1 MSQIYWVTKLEKDS
15 LKQKLHDFD
24 NFVTLLD
31 IYILI
36 FASMTPLLQRY
47 NQAVPRYTSY
57 PAVPHWNTERFELE
71 AWKKAVI
78 DAYQKNQKLALY
90 LHLPFCENLC
100 TYCGCNKR
108 ITKNHQV
115 ESPYI
120 AALLAE
126 WAMYHSLFGE
136 PPFIE
141 QLHLGGGTPTFF
153 SAESLD
159 SLMKGIFSISTV
171 SSSPDFSIE
180 IHPNY
185 TKEDQLIILYKHGF
199 RRLSVGIQDFD
210 TKVQKAIN
218 RMQPYSLTAAIFSM
232 ARDIGY
238 EGVNA
243 DMVYGL
249 PFQHL
254 KGLQETL
261 DKVMKLQPDRIAYYS
276 YAHVPWIS
284 KSQRHFSETDLPDPS
299 LKQALADEGRRRFI
313 DEGYIP
319 IGFDHFALPHDPLA
333 LAQLNGT
340 LHRNFMGFTHHQED
354 LLIGLGVS
362 SISDAGTAFAQ
373 NEKEVEPYLQKV
385 GQGIWPLIKGHLH
398 SEEDLQ
404 FREHVL
410 NLMCQYQTQWQ
421 ENDPIKRRLAELQSF
436 QNDGLVTLS
445 PGKLELTPLGRRFVR
460 NVCYALDPRSE
471 PTENSGKSRFSA
483 AV

>member
-1 MSQIYWVTKLEKDS
+1 M
-15 LKQKLHDFD
+15 
-24 NFVTLLD
+24 NTL
-31 IYILI
+31 IE
-36 FASMTPLLQRY
+36 RY

-57 PAVPHWNTERFELE
+57 PAVPHWDSERFTIES
-71 AWKKAVI
+71 WKAAVQS
-78 DAYQKNQKLALY
+78 AYSQHRKLSLY
-90 LHLPFCENLC
+90 IHLPYCESLC

-108 ITKNHQV
+108 ITRNHQV

-120 AALLAE
+120 AGLLAE

-136 PPFIE
+136 QPLIE

-159 SLMKGIFSISTV
+159 SLMRGIFRMSKV

-185 TKEDQLIILYKHGF
+185 TKEDQLKVLYSHGF

-210 TKVQKAIN
+210 LKVQQAIN
-218 RMQPYSLTAAIFSM
+218 RIQPYSLTAAIFSM

-238 EGVNA
+238 DGLNA

-249 PFQHL
+249 PFQQMSGL
-254 KGLQETL
+254 KETL
-261 DKVMKLQPDRIAYYS
+261 DKVMRLRPDRIAYYS
-276 YAHVPWIS
+276 YAHVPWKS
-284 KSQRHFSETDLPDPS
+284 KSQRHFSEADLPEPS

-333 LAQLNGT
+333 IAQQNGT
-340 LHRNFMGFTHHQED
+340 LFRNFMGFTHRQED

-362 SISDAGTAFAQ
+362 SISDSSNAFAQ
-373 NEKEVEPYLQKV
+373 NVKEVETYLSHV
-385 GQGIWPLIKGHLH
+385 GLGVWPIEKGHLH
-398 SEEDLQ
+398 NQEDLE
-404 FREHVL
+404 FRKHIL
-410 NLMCQYQTQWQ
+410 NLMCRYETSWNLD
-421 ENDPIKRRLAELQSF
+421 EFITGRIEALQPF
-436 QNDGLVTLS
+436 EADKLVRIEEQKLTL
-445 PGKLELTPLGRRFVR
+445 TALGRSFVR
-460 NVCYALDPRSE
+460 NVCYALDPRS
-471 PTENSGKSRFSA
+471 NQQDSSGKSRFSS